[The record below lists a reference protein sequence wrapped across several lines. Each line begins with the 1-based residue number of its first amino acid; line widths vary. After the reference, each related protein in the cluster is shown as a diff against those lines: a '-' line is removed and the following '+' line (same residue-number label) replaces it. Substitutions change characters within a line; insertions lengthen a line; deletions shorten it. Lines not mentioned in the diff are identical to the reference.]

1 MNKEQLSR
9 AIEGYAANSA
19 AWRKLV
25 DNLRNNDVPMGDVT
39 LTLVAG
45 YDIPDEDSYGDERG
59 PIEFVFAVDDGVEKT
74 FWRKKGFYNSYDGAL
89 FDGPLEQVAERTET
103 RTFTSWEAVK

>member
-39 LTLVAG
+39 LTLVA
-45 YDIPDEDSYGDERG
+45 YDIPDDDKRG
-59 PIEFVFAVDDGVEKT
+59 SVEFVFAVDDGVEKT
-74 FWRKKGFYNSYDGAL
+74 FWRKSGFYTSYDGAF
-89 FDGPLEQVAERTET
+89 FDGPLTQVERHTET

>member
-45 YDIPDEDSYGDERG
+45 YDIPDEDSYGDKRG
-59 PIEFVFAVDDGVEKT
+59 SVEFVFAVDDGVEKT
-74 FWRKKGFYNSYDGAL
+74 FWRKSGFYTSYDGAF
-89 FDGPLEQVAERTET
+89 FDGPLTQVERHTEA
-103 RTFTSWEAVK
+103 RTFTTWKAI